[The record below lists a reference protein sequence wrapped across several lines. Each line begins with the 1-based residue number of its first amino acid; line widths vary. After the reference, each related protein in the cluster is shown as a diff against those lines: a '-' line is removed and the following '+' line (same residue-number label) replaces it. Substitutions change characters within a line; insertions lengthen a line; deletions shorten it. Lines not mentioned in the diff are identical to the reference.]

1 MIRARVASD
10 CREMGRL
17 VCACRRS
24 PAPKQ
29 PTAAGRNTATVL
41 QRGSILQ
48 IIVPL
53 LVCGIGLAITGILW
67 QKDVGRAR

>member
-1 MIRARVASD
+1 MMGLASAAMD
-10 CREMGRL
+10 PNGMTRL
-17 VCACRRS
+17 CACRSRA
-24 PAPKQ
+24 APK
-29 PTAAGRNTATVL
+29 PASTGRNTATVV